1 MKLSNLY
8 LIQEL
13 LEELKMIRDRKRL
26 FQTKKRDDL
35 PAAIAEE
42 LDIINEREAE
52 ILNKLKEL

>member
-26 FQTKKRDDL
+26 FQNKKKDDL

-42 LDIINEREAE
+42 LELINEREEE

>member
-13 LEELKMIRDRKRL
+13 LKELKMIRDRKRL
-26 FQTKKRDDL
+26 FQNKKKDDL
-35 PAAIAEE
+35 PVAIVEE
-42 LDIINEREAE
+42 LELINEREEE